1 MFVLLSLAWK
11 SLRNRL
17 LTTSLTVLSIG
28 LSMALLLG
36 VENVRVGARESF
48 ANTISQTDLIVGARG
63 GSLQLLLYS
72 VFRIGQA
79 TNNIS
84 YESYQHWKNHPAV
97 AWTIPYS
104 LGDSHRGF
112 RVVGTTEDFYQH
124 LRFRRDRRLEFDA
137 GRSPQGVFDVVLGSD
152 VAAALNYILGD
163 KIVISHG
170 VAAGRGIADNDHADK
185 PFTVSGI
192 LKKTATPVDRSLYIQ
207 LEGISAVHI
216 DWADGAPP
224 MPGEEVPASK
234 IAKENMKVEQIT
246 SFLLR
251 CKTRI
256 ATLQL
261 QREINTYKEEAMQA
275 IIPGV
280 TLQELWRTI
289 GYAED
294 ALQVV
299 TIFVILVGLLGML
312 VSLYSSLNERRRE
325 MAILRAIGAGPGK
338 IIALL
343 VLESGLLA
351 LAGCVVGVVMI
362 YGLSFAFQPVIEQQ
376 FGLYVPVQPP
386 TPAGWLYLGT
396 VLLAGILIG
405 FVPAWK
411 AYRNTLADGLSIRV

>member
-1 MFVLLSLAWK
+1 MVLLSLAWK

-17 LTTSLTVLSIG
+17 LTTSLPVLSIG

-79 TNNIS
+79 TNNVS
-84 YESYQHWKNHPAV
+84 YESYLHWKNHPAV
-97 AWTIPYS
+97 SWTIPYS
-104 LGDSHRGF
+104 LGDSPRGF
-112 RVVGTTEDFYQH
+112 RGVGTTEDFYQH
-124 LRFRRDRRLEFDA
+124 LRFRRDRKIEFA
-137 GRSPQGVFDVVLGSD
+137 SGRSPKDVFDLVLGSD
-152 VAAALNYILGD
+152 VAQSLGYKLGD
-163 KIVISHG
+163 KVVISHG
-170 VAAGRGIADNDHADK
+170 IAAGRGIADNDHKDK
-185 PFTVSGI
+185 PFTVTGI
-192 LKKTATPVDRSLYIQ
+192 LAKTSTPVDRSLYIQ
-207 LEGISAVHI
+207 LEGITAVHI

-224 MPGEEVPASK
+224 MPGEETPAAK
-234 IAKENMKVEQIT
+234 ITKENMKVEQIT

-251 CKTRI
+251 CKTRM

-261 QREINTYKEEAMQA
+261 QREINTYPEEPMQA

-312 VSLYSSLNERRRE
+312 VSLYTSLNERRRE
-325 MAILRAIGAGPGK
+325 MAILRAIGAGPTK

-343 VLESGLLA
+343 VLESGLLS
-351 LAGCVVGVVMI
+351 LAGCALGVVMI
-362 YGLSFAFQPVIEQQ
+362 YGLSIIFQPIVEQQ

-386 TPAGWLYLGT
+386 TVTGWIYLGS
-396 VLLAGILIG
+396 VLVAGLLIG
-405 FVPAWK
+405 FIPAWK
-411 AYRNTLADGLSIRV
+411 AYRNTLSDGLSVRV